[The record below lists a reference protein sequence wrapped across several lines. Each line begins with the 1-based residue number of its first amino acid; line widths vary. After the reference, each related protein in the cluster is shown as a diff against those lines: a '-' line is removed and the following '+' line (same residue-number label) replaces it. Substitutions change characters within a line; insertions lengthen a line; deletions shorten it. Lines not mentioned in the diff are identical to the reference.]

1 MTSDEL
7 KARTKSFTLRVMR
20 LIAALPRSAQGRT
33 ISQQLMDSA
42 SSVGANYRSS
52 CRARSKKEFVAKL
65 GVVVEEADESAFW
78 LELVVESEMLP
89 AARVQ
94 PLLDEANEITAIM
107 TASYQ
112 TARKRLQQKTRQP

>member
-1 MTSDEL
+1 MTSDDL

-20 LIAALPRSAQGRT
+20 LIAALPRSAPGRT

-65 GVVVEEADESAFW
+65 GVVVEEADENAFW
-78 LELVVESEMLP
+78 LELIVESEMLP
-89 AARVQ
+89 AVRVQ
-94 PLLDEANEITAIM
+94 PLLVEANEITAIM
-107 TASYQ
+107 SASYH
-112 TARKRLQQKTRQP
+112 TAKKRLQAKAR